1 MLKREFFSATLNENE
16 TIKQAI
22 AQVETR
28 QQAFNHSVWQAW
40 ITSSGKP
47 DWGRKK
53 EGESS
58 VLNERESLMRTL
70 KTLLQDMKGRKSA
83 LPILWECGFDI
94 QGCIN
99 DNDKT
104 TVLLSMI
111 HKPFPTEYTQLAAQ
125 EKPSWNFVKNY
136 VVKNCDSIDTIN
148 VLCEANKKASK
159 EM

>member
-1 MLKREFFSATLNENE
+1 MTLNENE
-16 TIKQAI
+16 TIEQAI
-22 AQVETR
+22 TQVERR

-40 ITSSGKP
+40 ITSSEEP
-47 DWGRKK
+47 DWGTKK

-58 VLNERESLMRTL
+58 VLDERESLMRTL

-104 TVLLSMI
+104 MVLLSMI
-111 HKPFPTEYTQLAAQ
+111 CEPFPTNTLSLQHR
-125 EKPSWNFVKNY
+125 KNHPGI
-136 VVKNCDSIDTIN
+136 S
-148 VLCEANKKASK
+148 SK
-159 EM
+159 TTL